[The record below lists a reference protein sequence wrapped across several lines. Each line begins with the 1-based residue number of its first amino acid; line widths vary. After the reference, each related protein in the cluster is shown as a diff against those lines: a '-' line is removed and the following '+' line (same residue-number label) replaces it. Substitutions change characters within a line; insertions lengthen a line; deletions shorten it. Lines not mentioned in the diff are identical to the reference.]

1 MFEIGDKVIKK
12 DGDSEECYTVIG
24 LSYGNKEGKITG
36 EIVMV
41 NTFVTI
47 PAEELTYYRRH

>member
-1 MFEIGDKVIKK
+1 MFEIGDKVIRK

-24 LSYGNKEGKITG
+24 LSYDNKEGKITG